1 MNVGQANCDIH
12 NFGHYLYKLLDTNVL
27 YWDRLAMISPDYDL
41 LNDHNESYF
50 IDTKKLVS
58 EGHLSREAIVDQ
70 AYGRKISI
78 RGKDIVLIYN
88 DKVEADYILANPFS
102 VAMNRE
108 SDSLHTLLIN
118 YNTFVRMV
126 AEKDYNAIYALFD
139 TFFKW
144 LYGKETPQGSL
155 HALITYIDVV
165 HHDLRSEKINSM
177 IDYGIAKS
185 TDILSQVLMAKFRV
199 PNPHGVVVEI
209 LDHLAYDSAAVYAE
223 LFYYP
228 SMTARI
234 LEAGNEPEF
243 NLKGFLATIDD
254 VFANQKENVELR
266 NAFID
271 QKYFNDA
278 TIEADAA
285 AKYTKHSFVSI
296 LEVEGRLEQ
305 QVDLLFAMS
314 EGIVRTTMDIIYKA
328 IDDAIEKYGIIE
340 GLEPET
346 EEEKKERLESDI
358 EAQIKAAI
366 EGMNNN

>member
-12 NFGHYLYKLLDTNVL
+12 NFGHYLYKLLDTNAL
-27 YWDRLAMISPDYDL
+27 YWERLALISPDYDL

-50 IDTKKLVS
+50 IDTKKIVS
-58 EGHLSREAIVDQ
+58 EGLMSREAIVDQ
-70 AYGRKISI
+70 TRGRKINI
-78 RGKDIVLIYN
+78 RGKNVVLVYN
-88 DKVEADYILANPFS
+88 DKVDRDYILNNPFS

-165 HHDLRSEKINSM
+165 HHDLKLEKIGSM
-177 IDYGIAKS
+177 IDYNIAKS
-185 TDILSQVLMAKFRV
+185 TDIVSQVLMSKFRI
-199 PNPHGVVVEI
+199 PNPHGVASAI
-209 LDHLAYDSAAVYAE
+209 MDNLAYDSAAVYAE

-228 SMTARI
+228 SVTVKI

-243 NLKGFLATIDD
+243 NLKAFLAIIDD

-296 LEVEGRLEQ
+296 LEVEERLDQ
-305 QVDLLFAMS
+305 QVDLLFEMS
-314 EGIVRTTMDIIYKA
+314 EGIVHTTMDIIYKA
-328 IDDAIEKYGIIE
+328 IDDAIEKYGIVE

-366 EGMNNN
+366 DGMDIK